1 MKPPKKTKKVY
12 DVFQNIS
19 ENYDIMNDVISF
31 GMHRIWK
38 LRAAQEIRRRNCRHI
53 LDLCCGT
60 GDMTFLLA
68 KENKQAMVTGV
79 DFSGKMLEVAKER
92 HSRNGL
98 VNVEFVKASAEFLP
112 YREAHFDC
120 VVISFGLRNMADY
133 EKVLRQIFRVLKP
146 GGWIYCL
153 DSSYP
158 ENERIRP
165 YYRLYFKYAMPAMAK
180 ILTGKGKEY
189 KWLSD
194 STEQFL
200 SKGELAYLM
209 MKCGFVH
216 VGYMEHLLGAA
227 ACHRGQKPSPGTGAR

>member
-1 MKPPKKTKKVY
+1 M
-12 DVFQNIS
+12 
-19 ENYDIMNDVISF
+19 
-31 GMHRIWK
+31 
-38 LRAAQEIRRRNCRHI
+38 
-53 LDLCCGT
+53 
-60 GDMTFLLA
+60 
-68 KENKQAMVTGV
+68 
-79 DFSGKMLEVAKER
+79 AKER